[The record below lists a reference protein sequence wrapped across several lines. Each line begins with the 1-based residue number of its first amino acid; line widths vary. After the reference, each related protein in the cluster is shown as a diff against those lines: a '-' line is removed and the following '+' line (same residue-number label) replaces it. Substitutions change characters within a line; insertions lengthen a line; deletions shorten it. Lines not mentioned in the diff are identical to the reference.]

1 MSNTDPNQTIV
12 VPANTT
18 TQPPPVYVSTT
29 DTNNGFITGVDPA
42 TGRRTAQPTPQPTAP
57 SADEVAAAV
66 GDKIN
71 PVLEQQ
77 GQTVTEMQQRM
88 EAMQTEIDTAR
99 EAREAAEAAAA
110 EQERQRLAA
119 EQAVEEEKLSAT
131 ELVAKVRGEMQ
142 SEFDTLRAENAAKDA
157 ILEQERRFNALS
169 EYRANRLSDPAI
181 ASSVMPHLHQ
191 YINGNSEQEIE
202 DAIARAAQTT
212 AAITQ
217 EVAEYNQSFR
227 QGAIG
232 VSPAAPTAG
241 PMEVQQSQQTMSA
254 EQIAALNPAE
264 YARLRPALLRAA
276 GQAFRGQGR

>member
-1 MSNTDPNQTIV
+1 MSNTDPNQIV
-12 VPANTT
+12 VPATNTVTT
-18 TQPPPVYVSTT
+18 TPYVQTGNT
-29 DTNNGFITGVDPA
+29 GTGFITGVDPA
-42 TGRRTAQPTPQPTAP
+42 TVRQTSQQQPQPNGP

-66 GDKIN
+66 GEKLN
-71 PVLEQQ
+71 PVIEQQ
-77 GQTVTEMQQRM
+77 GQTVAEMQQRM
-88 EAMQTEIDTAR
+88 EAMQTEIDAAR
-99 EAREAAEAAAA
+99 EAREAAAQAQADAEAA
-110 EQERQRLAA
+110 RVAA

-142 SEFDTLRAENAAKDA
+142 SEFDTLRAESAAKDA
-157 ILEQERRFNALS
+157 ILDQERRFNALS
-169 EYRANRLSDPAI
+169 EYRAGRLADPAI

-191 YINGNSEQEIE
+191 YIHGNSEQEIE
-202 DAIARAAQTT
+202 DAIARAAATT

-217 EVAEYNQSFR
+217 EVSEYNQSFR

-232 VSPAAPTAG
+232 VSPAAPSAG
-241 PMEVQQSQQTMSA
+241 PMEAQQSQQTMSA